1 MFGHARSYTV
11 KNILLTLQR
20 LFCRQEKQLMN
31 MTYVRGKH
39 SIIVSLYLKK
49 LVESCPRPWDGQT
62 SPAYPSNPV
71 QYLCIS
77 CYVIANK
84 LVLSYLLFRLLPQ
97 TRCLFIGPLFTLNYM
112 QFMCKNSSW
121 F

>member
-1 MFGHARSYTV
+1 MFGHASSYTV

-39 SIIVSLYLKK
+39 SLIVSLYLKK
-49 LVESCPRPWDGQT
+49 LVESRLRPWDGQT

-71 QYLCIS
+71 QYIPVYKLLCN
-77 CYVIANK
+77 C
-84 LVLSYLLFRLLPQ
+84 
-97 TRCLFIGPLFTLNYM
+97 
-112 QFMCKNSSW
+112 
-121 F
+121 